1 MTGGATIAGSRCA
14 SQVKRVVESH
24 IKTFERWKRF
34 HRAGR
39 NVRVADGADGVARIV
54 EALRVTAG
62 TRRVPRKRKLRRV
75 VFTTMTDQARKRGM
89 CLRVREL

>member
-14 SQVKRVVESH
+14 SQVKRMVESH
-24 IKTFERWKRF
+24 IKTFERWKWF

-39 NVRVADGADGVARIV
+39 NIRVTDGADGVARVV

-62 TRRVPRKRKLRRV
+62 TRRVTWKRKLRRV
-75 VFTTMTDQARKRGM
+75 VFTPMADQARKRGV